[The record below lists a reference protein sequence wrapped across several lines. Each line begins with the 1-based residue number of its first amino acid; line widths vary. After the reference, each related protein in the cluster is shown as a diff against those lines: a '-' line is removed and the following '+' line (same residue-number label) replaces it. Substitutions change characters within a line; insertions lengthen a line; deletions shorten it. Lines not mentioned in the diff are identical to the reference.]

1 MITGR
6 LHPYLPE
13 LSIRDYNTYL
23 RYSRGVSYQL
33 YLDYGLFSYGILPH
47 KGSGALALLTK
58 RYPEA
63 TIVCNGCR

>member
-47 KGSGALALLTK
+47 KGSGALALLADSLAGRQT
-58 RYPEA
+58 
-63 TIVCNGCR
+63 